1 LPTLKLLIT
10 IKMKKIL
17 RPALVIM
24 LCAVMSIGFSQANAK
39 LGYIDSNELLEM
51 MPAKDSIQTVLQ
63 DYGKS
68 LENQLQTM
76 YAEYQTKVQ
85 DYQANSSTM
94 SDIIRQTKEKELAD
108 LETRIQT
115 FQQQADTDLQDKQ
128 AKLLQPLLDKAKN
141 AITAVAKENGYT
153 YIFDVGTGA
162 FLYYEKGDNIMP
174 LVKVKLGLK

>member
-1 LPTLKLLIT
+1 
-10 IKMKKIL
+10 MKKIL
-17 RPALVIM
+17 RPVLVIM
-24 LCAVMSIGFSQANAK
+24 LYAIMSIGFSQANAK

-51 MPAKDSIQTVLQ
+51 MPGKDSVQTVLQ
-63 DYGKS
+63 DYGKA

-85 DYQANSSTM
+85 DYQANSNTM

-115 FQQQADTDLQDKQ
+115 FQQQADTDLQEKQ
-128 AKLLQPLLDKAKN
+128 VALLQPILDKAKN

-162 FLYYEKGDNIMP
+162 FLYFEKGDNVLP
-174 LVKVKLGLK
+174 LVKAKLGLQ

>member
-1 LPTLKLLIT
+1 
-10 IKMKKIL
+10 MF
-17 RPALVIM
+17 
-24 LCAVMSIGFSQANAK
+24 CAVMSIGFSQVNAK

-51 MPAKDSIQTVLQ
+51 MPGKDSIQTALQ

-76 YAEYQTKVQ
+76 YTEYQTKVQ
-85 DYQANSSTM
+85 DYQANSRTM

-108 LETRIQT
+108 LETRIET
-115 FQQQADTDLQDKQ
+115 FRQQADADLQEKQ
-128 AKLLQPLLDKAKN
+128 VTLLQPLLDKAKN
-141 AITAVAKENGYT
+141 AINAVAKENGYT

-174 LVKVKLGLK
+174 LVKTKLGL

>member
-1 LPTLKLLIT
+1 MKKLL
-10 IKMKKIL
+10 
-17 RPALVIM
+17 RPFLVIM
-24 LCAVMSIGFSQANAK
+24 FCAVMSIGFSQVNAK

-51 MPAKDSIQTVLQ
+51 MPGKDSIQTALQ

-76 YAEYQTKVQ
+76 YTEYQTKVQ
-85 DYQANSSTM
+85 DYQANSRTM

-108 LETRIQT
+108 LETRIET
-115 FQQQADTDLQDKQ
+115 FRQQADADLQEKQ
-128 AKLLQPLLDKAKN
+128 VTLLQPLLDKAKN
-141 AITAVAKENGYT
+141 AINAVAKENGYT

-174 LVKVKLGLK
+174 LVKTKLGL

>member
-1 LPTLKLLIT
+1 
-10 IKMKKIL
+10 MKKIL
-17 RPALVIM
+17 RPILVIIF
-24 LCAVMSIGFSQANAK
+24 CAFMSIGFSQVNAK
-39 LGYIDSNELLEM
+39 LGYIDSNALLDM
-51 MPAKDSIQTVLQ
+51 MPGKDSIQKVLQ
-63 DYGKS
+63 DYGKT

-108 LETRIQT
+108 LETRIQS
-115 FQQQADTDLQDKQ
+115 FQQQADTDLQSKQ
-128 AKLLQPLLDKAKN
+128 TALLQPLLDKAKN
-141 AITAVAKENGYT
+141 AITAIAKENGYT

-162 FLYYEKGDNIMP
+162 FLFYEKGDNIMP

>member
-1 LPTLKLLIT
+1 
-10 IKMKKIL
+10 MKKIL
-17 RPALVIM
+17 RPVLVIM
-24 LCAVMSIGFSQANAK
+24 LCAIMSIGFSQANAK

-51 MPAKDSIQTVLQ
+51 MPGKDSVQTVLQ
-63 DYGKS
+63 DYGKA

-115 FQQQADTDLQDKQ
+115 FQQQADTDLQEKQ
-128 AKLLQPLLDKAKN
+128 VALLQPILDKAKN

-162 FLYYEKGDNIMP
+162 FLYFEKGDNVLP
-174 LVKVKLGLK
+174 LVKTKLGLQ

>member
-1 LPTLKLLIT
+1 
-10 IKMKKIL
+10 MKKIF
-17 RPALVIM
+17 RPVLVTVF
-24 LCAVMSIGFSQANAK
+24 CAVMSIGFSQTNAK

-51 MPAKDSIQTVLQ
+51 MPGKDSVQTVLQ
-63 DYGKS
+63 DYGKA

-85 DYQANSSTM
+85 DYQANSNTM

-115 FQQQADTDLQDKQ
+115 FQQQADTDLQEKQ
-128 AKLLQPLLDKAKN
+128 VELLQPILDKAKN

-162 FLYYEKGDNIMP
+162 FLYFEKGDNVLP
-174 LVKVKLGLK
+174 LVKAKLGLQ